1 MIFYQAVALQQ
12 VQSLLQCYK
21 ELKVVTVEDSQI
33 KLSGN
38 IEINREWN
46 DVRLNKDYSI
56 TIIIPIESN
65 QVPYVIDAGNQIDSS
80 YPHRYKDGGLCLE
93 IDTVIK
99 LKFLNG
105 MTLSEWM
112 LNYVETYFF
121 SYEYFKRYGV
131 FPFGERAHGII
142 GLLDYYGEKLNE
154 TDLTKT
160 YYLMRY
166 IATKPYRGHFKC
178 PCGSQ
183 KHLRD
188 CHGKYVIAYYN
199 NFDAYE
205 FLKQD
210 LSLIEYTL
218 YKVRKGKE

>member
-1 MIFYQAVALQQ
+1 MV
-12 VQSLLQCYK
+12 
-21 ELKVVTVEDSQI
+21 
-33 KLSGN
+33 
-38 IEINREWN
+38 
-46 DVRLNKDYSI
+46 
-56 TIIIPIESN
+56 
-65 QVPYVIDAGNQIDSS
+65 
-80 YPHRYKDGGLCLE
+80 
-93 IDTVIK
+93 
-99 LKFLNG
+99 
-105 MTLSEWM
+105 
-112 LNYVETYFF
+112 NYVETYFF

>member
-1 MIFYQAVALQQ
+1 MTLRP
-12 VQSLLQCYK
+12 
-21 ELKVVTVEDSQI
+21 EH
-33 KLSGN
+33 
-38 IEINREWN
+38 IEEA
-46 DVRLNKDYSI
+46 LNKKTFD
-56 TIIIPIESN
+56 
-65 QVPYVIDAGNQIDSS
+65 
-80 YPHRYKDGGLCLE
+80 E
-93 IDTVIK
+93 IDPDEVLKHYGYKPEEVHCNGVGIGVWRKEEAFQK
-99 LKFLNG
+99 LG
-105 MTLSEWM
+105 DIGAWM

-131 FPFGERAHGII
+131 FPFGERVHGII

-178 PCGSQ
+178 LCGSQ

>member
-1 MIFYQAVALQQ
+1 M
-12 VQSLLQCYK
+12 
-21 ELKVVTVEDSQI
+21 
-33 KLSGN
+33 
-38 IEINREWN
+38 
-46 DVRLNKDYSI
+46 
-56 TIIIPIESN
+56 
-65 QVPYVIDAGNQIDSS
+65 
-80 YPHRYKDGGLCLE
+80 CLE

-218 YKVRKGKE
+218 YKMRKGKE